1 MPVRRDTAGTLVVL
15 LAYALVCIAAAGC
28 RRSSAPAGPEADAA
42 PPQAAAVHEV
52 VRCAVI
58 GGMVTSGLWTALSQ
72 RYEAETGDR
81 VELTVSGNKQMIVDP
96 MRKGHVDLITLHA
109 SDAIVNLVA
118 DGYAM
123 DPQPWARNDQVIV
136 GPADDPARVRGMGDA
151 VAALAKIAAS
161 KSAFVAHRGSGSM
174 QLLKELLD
182 EGHVALDDDRTFRVP
197 PSQSQE
203 TVLELA
209 SAKHA
214 YSLVGRIPFK
224 VGKMQGKGMEIL
236 VQGDERLRRPYMVAI
251 ADPKRAPGAHV
262 AAARRLAA
270 YLRSPATQAWL
281 ATYTSA
287 TFGGAPPFFP
297 VVVGDPD
304 GGAVP

>member
-1 MPVRRDTAGTLVVL
+1 VRRTRFRSVVL
-15 LAYALVCIAAAGC
+15 AGALACTAVAGC
-28 RRSSAPAGPEADAA
+28 RRSTAPAGPGLDGGA
-42 PPQAAAVHEV
+42 QARVPDV

-58 GGMVTSGLWTALSQ
+58 GGMVTSGLWAALSQ
-72 RYEAETGDR
+72 RYEAETGDK
-81 VELTVSGNKQMIVDP
+81 VELTVSGNKHMIVDP
-96 MRKGHVDLITLHA
+96 MRQGRVDLITLHA

-136 GPADDPARVRGMGDA
+136 GPADDPAGVRGMADA
-151 VAALAKIAAS
+151 PAALAKIAAA
-161 KSAFVAHRGSGSM
+161 KSAFVAHRGAGSM

-182 EGHVALDDDRTFRVP
+182 DAHTALDDARTFRVP
-197 PSQSQE
+197 PSESQE

-209 SAKHA
+209 SSKHA

-224 VGKMQGKGMEIL
+224 TGKMQGKGMEIL

-251 ADPKRAPGAHV
+251 ADPRRVSGAHV

-270 YLRSPATQAWL
+270 YLRSPATQQWL
-281 ATYTSA
+281 STYTSA
-287 TFGGAPPFFP
+287 TFGSAPPFYP
-297 VVVGDPD
+297 VVVSDSD
-304 GGAVP
+304 GGAAP